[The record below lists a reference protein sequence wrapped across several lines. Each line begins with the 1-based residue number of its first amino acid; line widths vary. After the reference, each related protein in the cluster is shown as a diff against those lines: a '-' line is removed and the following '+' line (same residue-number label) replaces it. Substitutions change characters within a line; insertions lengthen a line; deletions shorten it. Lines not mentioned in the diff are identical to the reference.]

1 MKIHNRNSRKA
12 PARQVGTVSS
22 LVFAGIVLSALQTP
36 VSAETKLVRLGY
48 QYSLWGAPAV
58 VALELGL
65 FKKHGIEVDAKRF
78 GAGKDARDGLVSNN
92 LDVATVGGTPFV
104 VGAAV
109 GELNAIATVAY
120 TGRTGCIE
128 VKKGSGIKSLDQLK
142 GKKIG
147 SRAGSTIDS
156 VFRSKILPAFHLK
169 DSDFQMVN
177 VDFKDQAPALG
188 GGSIDAFAGVE
199 PFCALAETLGYADL
213 LINYEKYD
221 PMPNM
226 LASTSTFVKNNPKA
240 AQAVVA
246 AMVEAA
252 EMFQKEPDKV
262 KDILSKLYAEAG
274 YKMDAETLGKLIARL
289 DVNPKFTPG
298 LDKYFKAEAEELAKG
313 GRLRGG
319 KDVDWSKVLVA
330 DFLPK

>member
-1 MKIHNRNSRKA
+1 MTTHIRPIGTA
-12 PARQVGTVSS
+12 LTLAALTACALFTPAR
-22 LVFAGIVLSALQTP
+22 
-36 VSAETKLVRLGY
+36 AETSVVKLGY

-58 VALELGL
+58 VALELNL

-78 GAGKDARDGLVSNN
+78 AAGKDARDGLVAGS

-109 GELNAIATVAY
+109 GEMNAIATVAY

-128 VKKGSGIKSLDQLK
+128 VKKGAGIKTLADLK

-147 SRAGSTIDS
+147 TRPGSTIDS
-156 VFRSKILPAFHLK
+156 VLRSKVLPAHNLK
-169 DSDFQMVN
+169 DTDFQMVN
-177 VDFKDQAPALG
+177 VDFRDQVAALA

-199 PFCALAETLGYADL
+199 PFCALAESQHYSEL
-213 LINYEKYD
+213 LLNYEKYD

-226 LASTSTFVKNNPKA
+226 LASTATFVKNNPQA
-240 AQAVVA
+240 AKAVVA
-246 AMVEAA
+246 AFAEAA
-252 EMFQKEPDKV
+252 EIFQKEPGKV
-262 KDILSKLYAEAG
+262 RDILSKLYNATG
-274 YKMDAETLGKLIARL
+274 YKMDPDTLGKLIARM
-289 DVNPKFTPG
+289 DVNPKYIPG
-298 LDKYFKAEAEELAKG
+298 LDKYFSAEADDLAKA

-319 KDVDWSKVLVA
+319 NVVDWSKVLVT